1 MYLELGFK
9 SLSHFSV
16 AFKKQFHC
24 TPTELVTGG

>member
-1 MYLELGFK
+1 M
-9 SLSHFSV
+9 SHFSV